1 MDWWFGFS
9 QCWPPG
15 QDGCVVWWD
24 AWAALGAMAAVIT
37 TAVLGVVTYRLGKAA
52 NVASQLAVSLASQES
67 QRQLARDRKER
78 ILLLIQI
85 TGEISTNRE
94 RVNALHAHLSQMESE
109 GYFAADVGYRKD
121 FMENMGLV
129 AFPITEKLADRYH
142 YLDDL
147 TGTKLVR
154 AMGLFAS
161 MRNNYEVLLNEQP
174 VEELV
179 RAHGLLRLVLPR
191 IAEDLEAV
199 RLACAGAVREC
210 GVDDAGI
217 AGAAL
222 RQAGV
227 GPN

>member
-24 AWAALGAMAAVIT
+24 AWAAVGAWAAVIT
-37 TAVLGVVTYRLGKAA
+37 TALLGFVTYRLGKTA
-52 NVASQLAVSLASQES
+52 NDASQLAVSLASQETK
-67 QRQLARDRKER
+67 RQLARDRKER

-94 RVNALHAHLSQMESE
+94 RVKELHAHLSRMESE
-109 GYFAADVGYRKD
+109 GYFAASVAYRKD
-121 FMENMGLV
+121 VMENMGLI
-129 AFPITEKLADRYH
+129 AFPITENLADRYH

-154 AMGLFAS
+154 AMGLLAS
-161 MRNNYEVLLNEQP
+161 TRSNYEVLLNEQP
-174 VEELV
+174 VDELV
-179 RAHGLLRLVLPR
+179 RAHGLLRMVLPR

-210 GVDDAGI
+210 GVDDAGFG
-217 AGAAL
+217 GAAL

-227 GPN
+227 ESD